1 MLFPGCDKQLGG
13 LAIFTK
19 LAGKIKALQFLGWRY
34 VTSQLD
40 FNWYLYNWW
49 TGTLPDFFG
58 KFPSK
63 NLIFFKAFSQVFF
76 CKLKR
81 QPSTKILNETTL
93 AVTPPCHRILEVMT
107 TPTGKTNPF
116 LTSYAPTSF
125 KDIIHISWSPWA
137 FLKKIIHLE
146 TINQIWGVWTHYTQL
161 SCRVASAVHGCHPGL
176 YRLAISTCDSEP
188 NSGSEFVCSE
198 YFVTYVYIYTHWL
211 AYRFLC
217 EGAYIYYICVYIC
230 SMCYIY
236 HILGMIRCASYH
248 TKFTYLVPAI
258 YKSQKHDIR
267 DSADSTALFSPWNS
281 SYSPT
286 ATYICLMSGLD
297 LPRSADKNLTSK
309 WTFFCLTCICLC
321 SCSKMVKLTLL

>member
-1 MLFPGCDKQLGG
+1 MTNSWGDLQYLPNLPVKSRHCSFWGG
-13 LAIFTK
+13 
-19 LAGKIKALQFLGWRY
+19 
-34 VTSQLD
+34 VTWHHNLISTDISIIGGQ
-40 FNWYLYNWW
+40 
-49 TGTLPDFFG
+49 GRCPIFFG

-248 TKFTYLVPAI
+248 TKCTYLVPAI
-258 YKSQKHDIR
+258 YKSQKHMI
-267 DSADSTALFSPWNS
+267 SETPLIPQLCLALGILAIAPLQHTSVWCLVW
-281 SYSPT
+281 
-286 ATYICLMSGLD
+286 TYQD
-297 LPRSADKNLTSK
+297 LLIKTWHRNEH
-309 WTFFCLTCICLC
+309 FFCLTCICLC